1 MQECVVDG
9 GRPGGVVGDE
19 HDRGGRRQGVEHG
32 GELGGLVVR
41 GARVPGGLVRGT
53 PAEEVDGQD
62 APRLQVRDQPVV
74 EPQVVGEAVQEHD
87 GRIVTGVVLHVD
99 AVPEMGDGVDVRSV
113 GAHRDSTHQLA

>member
-1 MQECVVDG
+1 M
-9 GRPGGVVGDE
+9 GDE

-41 GARVPGGLVRGT
+41 GARVPRGLVRGT
-53 PAEEVDGQD
+53 PAEEVDGRTRRD
-62 APRLQVRDQPVV
+62 SQVRDQAVV

-99 AVPEMGDGVDVRSV
+99 AVPEMGDGVDVRNV
-113 GAHRDSTHQLA
+113 GAHLDSTHQMT

>member
-1 MQECVVDG
+1 
-9 GRPGGVVGDE
+9 VGD
-19 HDRGGRRQGVEHG
+19 EHG

-87 GRIVTGVVLHVD
+87 GRIVAGVVLHVD